1 MTSTNTNI
9 GENITLNF
17 LQKNYGS
24 VETNDSHK
32 GSIANYSLSDWNT
45 YITSIALIS
54 DAKLSEKAINV
65 LCSLESLQEIDLKSY
80 NCSYELSNTDL
91 INLDNAGINIIF
103 DNRKYINNEI
113 NARINKDK
121 LDILFNKR
129 NDLYNDLDLLNAQ
142 IYDLGGA

>member
-24 VETNDSHK
+24 VETNDPHK

-45 YITSIALIS
+45 CITSIALIS

>member
-24 VETNDSHK
+24 VETNNPHK

-45 YITSIALIS
+45 CITSIALIS

>member
-1 MTSTNTNI
+1 L
-9 GENITLNF
+9 EYF
-17 LQKNYGS
+17 
-24 VETNDSHK
+24 
-32 GSIANYSLSDWNT
+32 
-45 YITSIALIS
+45 ITSIALIS

-129 NDLYNDLDLLNAQ
+129 NDLYNNLDLLNAQ

>member
-24 VETNDSHK
+24 VETNNPHK

-45 YITSIALIS
+45 CITSIALIS

-129 NDLYNDLDLLNAQ
+129 NDLYNNLDLLNAQ

>member
-24 VETNDSHK
+24 VETNNPHK

-45 YITSIALIS
+45 CITSIALIS
-54 DAKLSEKAINV
+54 DAKLNEKAINV

-129 NDLYNDLDLLNAQ
+129 NDLYNNLDLLNAQ

>member
-24 VETNDSHK
+24 VETNDPHK

-45 YITSIALIS
+45 CITSIALIS

-129 NDLYNDLDLLNAQ
+129 NDLYNNLDLLNAQ